1 MLLKPSEQFRLDRI
15 TGETSVQKVD
25 TDLYTGWV
33 KGMFVFRNQRLE
45 DVMNEVARWYGMTI
59 FYTNPEAK
67 EIKISANLDKY
78 EEIDNLLEIINESG
92 KVLAVRK
99 ANTITVQ
106 TR

>member
-1 MLLKPSEQFRLDRI
+1 
-15 TGETSVQKVD
+15 
-25 TDLYTGWV
+25 
-33 KGMFVFRNQRLE
+33 
-45 DVMNEVARWYGMTI
+45 MNEVARWYGMTI